1 MQLNTIEILFIMMC
15 CGLFAYFIGYV
26 LGTLSHL
33 KIKISELEDYNSF
46 TWGSEHRNDMYFDIV
61 KTESELKED
70 GVQWYYFNS
79 DGVCIAEEFKKKEPG
94 IRLTH
99 FSNDGCRHYK

>member
-1 MQLNTIEILFIMMC
+1 MQLNVIEILFIMMC

-33 KIKISELEDYNSF
+33 KIKISELEDYNYYHKCQ
-46 TWGSEHRNDMYFDIV
+46 GVNDMYLDVV

-79 DGVCIAEEFKKKEPG
+79 DGVCVAEEFKKKEPG

-99 FSNDGCRHYK
+99 FSNDGCR